1 MSTDLEGQAPRAMIG
16 CRCRA
21 RLVEVGCMMAAV
33 RRIVVVRRILR
44 DPCLP
49 GLGVWSVMI
58 LMKLVLVLV
67 LHIKT

>member
-33 RRIVVVRRILR
+33 RRIVVVRRILG
-44 DPCLP
+44 DQCLP
-49 GLGVWSVMI
+49 GLGV
-58 LMKLVLVLV
+58 
-67 LHIKT
+67 